1 MLSGV
6 ENSRT
11 TQVYINLADNSRRLD
26 HLGFA
31 PIGKV
36 VKGME
41 VVDAINAEYGQ
52 TPDQEL
58 IETRGNAYLK
68 EYFPRLDFIK
78 DAKILGDVSPD
89 APDAAEPEPE
99 A

>member
-1 MLSGV
+1 
-6 ENSRT
+6 
-11 TQVYINLADNSRRLD
+11 
-26 HLGFA
+26 
-31 PIGKV
+31 
-36 VKGME
+36 
-41 VVDAINAEYGQ
+41 
-52 TPDQEL
+52 L